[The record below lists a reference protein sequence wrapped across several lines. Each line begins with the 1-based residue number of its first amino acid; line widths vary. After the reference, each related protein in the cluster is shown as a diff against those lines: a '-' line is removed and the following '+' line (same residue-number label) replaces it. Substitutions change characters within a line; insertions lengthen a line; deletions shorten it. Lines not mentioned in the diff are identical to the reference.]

1 MAIPSETVIIAGP
14 TGVGKTA
21 LALRLAQEFT
31 QGLSKRLE
39 SPGASLPGTSLPV
52 ANLRGDRPGVEIVGA
67 DAFQIYAG
75 LPLLTAQ
82 PTFAE
87 QHGIPHHL
95 VGSID
100 PLESFDA
107 GRYQRT
113 AEPILHEIAARG
125 NIPLLVGG
133 TGLYFKAL
141 LGGLEEMPGND
152 PALRAEL
159 ALLDLPTLV
168 ERLHHADPE
177 APAQLDLCNRR
188 RIERALEIILLTG
201 KPLSASRTRKSGS
214 QKSEVGD
221 APSSVPLHLPSSLSY
236 LPNRVRALLVT
247 RDREELNARITANV
261 SSLFERGVEK
271 EVAVLPEEK
280 VGPTAAMTL
289 GLREIRALLRGEIS
303 REEARAA
310 IALATRR
317 YAKRQM
323 TWFNNQHDFPPLN
336 LTEFPD
342 PNQAVEQALRL
353 LKTV

>member
-14 TGVGKTA
+14 TGAGKTA
-21 LALRLAQEFT
+21 LALRLSEEFSRK
-31 QGLSKRLE
+31 QSKELE
-39 SPGASLPGTSLPV
+39 SPDASLS
-52 ANLRGDRPGVEIVGA
+52 GDRPRFEIVGA
-67 DAFQIYAG
+67 DAFQIYKG

-82 PTFAE
+82 PTSAE
-87 QHGIPHHL
+87 QLGIPHHL

-100 PLESFDA
+100 TLASFDA

-125 NIPLLVGG
+125 HIPLLVGG
-133 TGLYFKAL
+133 TGLYVKAL

-159 ALLDLPTLV
+159 ALLDLPILV

-177 APAQLDLCNRR
+177 APAQLDLRNRR
-188 RIERALEIILLTG
+188 RVERALEIILLTG
-201 KPLSASRTRKSGS
+201 KPLSASRT
-214 QKSEVGD
+214 QKSES
-221 APSSVPLHLPSSLSY
+221 ALHSPSS
-236 LPNRVRALLVT
+236 VRALLVT
-247 RDREELNARITANV
+247 RDREELNARIAANV
-261 SSLFERGVEK
+261 AAMFERGVEA
-271 EVAVLPEEK
+271 EVAALSEEK

-303 REEARAA
+303 RAGAIEA
-310 IALATRR
+310 ITLATRR

-323 TWFNNQHDFPPLN
+323 TWFKNQHDFPILN

-342 PNQAVEQALRL
+342 PDQQVTEAVKL
-353 LKTV
+353 LS